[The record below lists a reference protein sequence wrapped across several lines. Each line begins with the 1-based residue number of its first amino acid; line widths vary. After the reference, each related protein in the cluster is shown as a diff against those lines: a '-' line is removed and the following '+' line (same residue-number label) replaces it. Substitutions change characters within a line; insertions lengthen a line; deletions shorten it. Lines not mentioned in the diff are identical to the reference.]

1 MRGESGGNCQGQPIP
16 IANRIRPI
24 GLIPMAELSKTYDPA
39 AVEDKWYEHWEQ
51 RGYFFADEKAEG
63 PRFSIVIP
71 PPNVTGVLTM
81 GHVLNNTLQDTL
93 VRFKRMDGYNTLWLP
108 GTDHAGIATQN
119 VVEKQLAQEGIS
131 RHDLGREEFEKRVW
145 AWKEKYGSTILRQL
159 KKLGSSCDWR
169 HERFTMDPGLSQAV
183 REVFVRLYEK
193 GLIYRGHRIIHWCPR
208 CLTALSDEEAIV
220 SEGGEDGSLW
230 HIRYP
235 AEDGGEGLVVAT
247 TRPETMLGDTG
258 VAVHP
263 EDERYQHLLGRN
275 VILPLL
281 ERPIPVVAD
290 EHVDP
295 KFGTGCVKVTPAH
308 DANDFEMGQRHNL
321 AALVIMSPDGII
333 NENGGAYASLDRF
346 AARKQ
351 IVADL
356 EQRGR
361 LVKTEPYKVPVRRCE
376 RCKTVI
382 EPYLSDQ
389 WFVRMKPL
397 AEPALAAVRNGELRL
412 HPERWVGV
420 YSHWLENIRDWCI
433 SRQLWWGHRIPVWYC
448 DDCNGMTVSRV
459 DITSCSHCSSTR
471 IRQETDVLDTWF
483 SSWLWPF
490 STMGWPDE
498 TELLR
503 RFYPTDTLITAADI
517 IFFWVARMVMAGY
530 ELLGERPFSDVCFNS
545 VVRDLQGRKMSKSL
559 GNSPDPLDVIA
570 KYGADAL
577 RYTVVA
583 SAPPGEDVMF
593 AEEKT
598 DLGRHFA
605 NKIWNAA
612 RFVLMNVGDATV
624 SPLSAVDR
632 TQLTLADRW
641 ILSRLQSVSEAV
653 RTSFDN
659 FRFNDGAL
667 ALYQFVW
674 GEYCDWYLELSK
686 IALNSEDESAK
697 DRSRAV
703 LLHVLEQSLRL
714 LHPFM
719 PFVTEE
725 IWQAL
730 PLAKPTDSIMIAP
743 YPSPEVEWRDEVAE
757 TAVGRL
763 MEAIRTVRNIRAE
776 LGIAPTTPLPL
787 RIAVDVESSELES
800 FEPYIRSLAR
810 VSEIERIRP
819 AQRPNGEPSAMIPGL
834 GELFV
839 PLRGVVDTADLRKRL
854 EKDLAKVEKEL
865 AAVSGKLA
873 RPDFVDRAPA
883 EIVAKEREKEA
894 QLRERRA
901 TLDRH
906 LAALAAA

>member
-1 MRGESGGNCQGQPIP
+1 
-16 IANRIRPI
+16 
-24 GLIPMAELSKTYDPA
+24 MAELSKTYDPA
-39 AVEDKWYEHWEQ
+39 AVEDKWYGFWEE
-51 RGYFFADEKAEG
+51 RGYFYADEKRDG
-63 PRFSIVIP
+63 PRFTIVIP

-119 VVEKQLAQEGIS
+119 VVEKQLAQEGLS
-131 RHDLGREEFEKRVW
+131 RHDLGREEFERRVW

-169 HERFTMDPGLSQAV
+169 RERFTMDPGLSAAV

-263 EDERYQHLLGRN
+263 SDERYQHLIGKK
-275 VILPLL
+275 VILPLMN
-281 ERPIPVVAD
+281 RPIPVVSD
-290 EHVDP
+290 ELVDP
-295 KFGTGCVKVTPAH
+295 AFGTGCVKVTPAH
-308 DANDFEMGQRHNL
+308 DANDFEMAQRHSL
-321 AALVIMSPDGII
+321 APLVIMSPEGVI
-333 NENGGAYASLDRF
+333 NDNGGVYAGSDRF

-356 EQRGR
+356 EQQGL

-389 WFVRMKPL
+389 WFVKMKPL
-397 AEPALAAVRNGELRL
+397 AEPALAAVRSGDLRL

-448 DDCNGMTVSRV
+448 DSCGEMTVSRT
-459 DITSCSHCSSTR
+459 DIHACGKCGSAEV
-471 IRQETDVLDTWF
+471 RQDTDVLDTWF

-490 STMGWPDE
+490 STMGWPE
-498 TELLR
+498 NTELLR

-545 VVRDLQGRKMSKSL
+545 VVRDMQGRKMSKSL

-583 SAPPGEDVMF
+583 SAPPGEDVMY

-612 RFVLMNVGDATV
+612 RFVLLHAADHPVA
-624 SPLSAVDR
+624 SLEELERERLS
-632 TQLTLADRW
+632 LPDRW
-641 ILSRLQSVSEAV
+641 IVSRLQTVTEQV
-653 RTSFDN
+653 RTSFDT

-667 ALYQFVW
+667 ALYQFLW

-686 IALNSEDESAK
+686 IALNGDDDAAK
-697 DRSRAV
+697 QCSRAV

-719 PFVTEE
+719 PFVSEE

-730 PLAKPTDSIMIAP
+730 PVAKATDSVMIAA
-743 YPSPEVEWRDEVAE
+743 YPSPDVAWRDEAAE
-757 TAVGRL
+757 AAVGRW

-776 LGIAPTTPLPL
+776 LGIAPTTPLSL
-787 RIAVDVESSELES
+787 RIAADGNEGAIDVL
-800 FEPYIRSLAR
+800 EPYIRSLGKIAA
-810 VSEIERIRP
+810 VERISQAERP
-819 AQRPNGEPSAMIPGL
+819 SGEPSALIAGL

-839 PLRGVVDTADLRKRL
+839 PLHGVVDMAELRKRL
-854 EKDLAKVEKEL
+854 EKDRAKVEKEL
-865 AAVSGKLA
+865 GGVSAKLA
-873 RPDFVDRAPA
+873 RADFVDRAPA
-883 EIVAKEREKEA
+883 EIVAKERDKQA
-894 QLRERRA
+894 QLRERQA

-906 LAALAAA
+906 LRALSET